1 MNLVLELGAVESVM
15 SPDDPSVL
23 GQDYDFSYEFVVGN
37 YFEERQLLTQI
48 GLKTIRYVA
57 IGLQVRSG

>member
-1 MNLVLELGAVESVM
+1 M

-37 YFEERQLLTQI
+37 YFEERQLLTQT

>member
-1 MNLVLELGAVESVM
+1 M

-23 GQDYDFSYEFVVGN
+23 GQDYDFSYEFVVGK
-37 YFEERQLLTQI
+37 YFKERQLITQT
-48 GLKTIRYVA
+48 GLMTIRYVA